1 MLKHIWFI
9 MDWNRRWAKDRFL
22 PWVAWHKAWAENI
35 KTVIDVCLKNNIE
48 YATFWALSTENIKSR
63 SQEELKYLYDLLEQ
77 IPEFLNEMIEKWLKF
92 ETIWDLDL
100 LPESTKNVL
109 IDLKNK
115 TKNNSSITLI
125 LAVWYGWRNE
135 IIRWIKKFILSWGDI
150 DKLDEKSFLD
160 YLDTWKFP
168 EPDLLIRTWWDVRL
182 SWFMQYVSDYSE
194 YYFTQ
199 KKWPEFDEIELIK
212 AIEKFN
218 KSKRNF
224 WK

>member
-1 MLKHIWFI
+1 
-9 MDWNRRWAKDRFL
+9 MDWNRRWAKSRLL

-35 KTVIDVCLKNNIE
+35 KTIIDVCIKNNIE
-48 YATFWALSTENIKSR
+48 FATFWALSTENIKSR
-63 SQEELKYLYDLLEQ
+63 SSDELKYLYDLLEQ
-77 IPEFLNEMIEKWLKF
+77 IPEFLNEMTQNWLKF

-109 IDLKNK
+109 NTLKED
-115 TKNNSSITLI
+115 TKYNTKITLI
-125 LAVWYGWRNE
+125 LAVWYWWRNE
-135 IIRWIKKFILSWGDI
+135 IIRWIKKFISSWDSLNS
-150 DKLDEKSFLD
+150 LDEKSFLQ
-160 YLDTWKFP
+160 YLDTWIFP
-168 EPDLLIRTWWDVRL
+168 EPDLLIRTGWDVRL

-199 KKWPEFDEIELIK
+199 KKWPEFDEIELNK

>member
-1 MLKHIWFI
+1 

>member
-35 KTVIDVCLKNNIE
+35 KTVIDVCLRNNIE

-63 SQEELKYLYDLLEQ
+63 SDQELKYLYDLLEQ

-109 IDLKNK
+109 LDLKNK

-135 IIRWIKKFILSWGDI
+135 IIRWIKKFVLSWGDI
-150 DKLDEKSFLD
+150 GKLDEKSFLD

-199 KKWPEFDEIELIK
+199 KKWPEFDEIELNK
-212 AIEKFN
+212 AIEKFTR
-218 KSKRNF
+218 SKRNF